1 MREEKVIK
9 NKPELVRWL
18 EGNKEGKGM
27 IVWGTQYCRI
37 ISWIGRESKTQYWQI
52 MEEKTGYAKIIH
64 SKLAYSV
71 LSPFSRYKQK
81 QWTLV
86 VQKRAFHP
94 GHSSAF
100 VRYRRSVEQI
110 FPLNFLV
117 QLVNGINPTHRR
129 SCSPA
134 GLLCITDTGLITLKT
149 LRGRRA
155 KLLTSCWKSCS
166 SNCSAMTEWEGCCQV
181 LKGKCDNFSPCLSR
195 SKKTIL
201 SRVFAHYTWDSFLS
215 TMQLSLHTKHI

>member
-37 ISWIGRESKTQYWQI
+37 ISWIGRKSKTQYWQI

-64 SKLAYSV
+64 SKLIVSYLHSQDTNRNNEHWWFKRE
-71 LSPFSRYKQK
+71 LSIQV
-81 QWTLV
+81 TV
-86 VQKRAFHP
+86 VHLS
-94 GHSSAF
+94 GII
-100 VRYRRSVEQI
+100 EQI

-129 SCSPA
+129 SCSPT
-134 GLLCITDTGLITLKT
+134 GLLCITDTGLMTLKT
-149 LRGRRA
+149 L
-155 KLLTSCWKSCS
+155 
-166 SNCSAMTEWEGCCQV
+166 
-181 LKGKCDNFSPCLSR
+181 
-195 SKKTIL
+195 SK
-201 SRVFAHYTWDSFLS
+201 R
-215 TMQLSLHTKHI
+215 